1 MDVEFPALTPVFTPA
16 LTPVSTPVAAKRI
29 FQANVVAQT
38 AIVVTGG
45 LVRLTGSGLG
55 CPTWPECTAGSLV
68 PTATQEQSWHKYVE
82 FGNRTLTFVI
92 AIVAIVTLLAA
103 VVINRRLSAQG
114 RKSRPVLVA
123 LASAGMLGIVAQA
136 VLGGITVRTGLN
148 PATVGAHF
156 LVSMILIA
164 ASVILLHRSEEPGDQ
179 PIVSLVAPAIRI
191 LSRALVAIAAVVV
204 VLGTA
209 VTGSGPHSGDAR
221 TTVRYDI
228 DPRTIAWLHAD
239 AVLLFLGLTAGILVA
254 LYVGNSPARC
264 RIRAWVLVFIVI
276 GQGVVGYA
284 QFFTG
289 VPWLLVAVHILGACL
304 VWIFVLRLHLS
315 LRARGVSS
323 AGGVDAVMEKT
334 AARVL

>member
-1 MDVEFPALTPVFTPA
+1 MHVDFSSRTPV
-16 LTPVSTPVAAKRI
+16 VTPVAARRI

-38 AIVVTGG
+38 AIVATGG

-55 CPTWPECTAGSLV
+55 CPTWPECTSGSLV

-92 AIVAIVTLLAA
+92 ALVAIVTLIAA
-103 VVINRRLSAQG
+103 VVINRRLGSHGQQ
-114 RKSRPVLVA
+114 RRPALVA
-123 LASAGMLGIVAQA
+123 LASAGLLGIVAQA
-136 VLGGITVRTGLN
+136 VLGGITVLTGLN

-156 LVSMILIA
+156 LLSMILIA
-164 ASVILLHRSEEPGDQ
+164 ASVILLHRSGEPGDQ

-191 LSRALVAIAAVVV
+191 MSRVLVSVAGVVV
-204 VLGTA
+204 VLGTI

-221 TTVRYDI
+221 TTVRFDI

-239 AVLLFLGLTAGILVA
+239 AVILFLGLTVGMLVA
-254 LYVGNSPARC
+254 LYVSDSPVRC
-264 RIRAWVLVFIVI
+264 RTRAWVLVAIVI
-276 GQGVVGYA
+276 AQGVVGYT

-304 VWIFVLRLHLS
+304 VWIYVLRLHLS
-315 LRARGVSS
+315 LRARGLVGVS
-323 AGGVDAVMEKT
+323 ANAVVIEET
-334 AARVL
+334 GARVL